1 MEGIQYQNPNKK
13 KKKKNFT
20 SNWTTGSLFSR
31 TCAPASMHH
40 RSHCSWRH
48 TAKGWDPCTCSTPR
62 GNGSKES
69 WGSKGGGCG
78 GAMWRYVALR
88 YMVLLGSVQRE
99 SCVKPQIFKLER
111 WLKYLQG
118 SQIGDSKQILSHERE
133 GWTKT
138 LRNSEKQM
146 CHSVPWPTLVH
157 GRFHKV
163 NPVGCPALHS
173 PVCCFD
179 QVWSIELLQVLQ
191 PGASS
196 CLELEIGG
204 NATKMCEII
213 WGTHAIS

>member
-1 MEGIQYQNPNKK
+1 MR
-13 KKKKNFT
+13 
-20 SNWTTGSLFSR
+20 TGSLFSR

-69 WGSKGGGCG
+69 WGSKGGV
-78 GAMWRYVALR
+78 VALCGAQV
-88 YMVLLGSVQRE
+88 YGASWFCSTQ
-99 SCVKPQIFKLER
+99 KLRQTANFQAR
-111 WLKYLQG
+111 WLKYWQG

-133 GWTKT
+133 DWTKT

-146 CHSVPWPTLVH
+146 CHSVPWPNIVY

-213 WGTHAIS
+213 WGTHAID